1 MQHSRRR
8 ISNQLWIVHSRMQ
21 IGIRM
26 KKWLDRGGGPG
37 GDGRENVKFLT
48 ILTALRVC
56 SRIATGRAP
65 STAAL
70 TAVPV
75 PVPVRG
81 TVAACMA
88 ALRL

>member
-1 MQHSRRR
+1 MEEEEEEEEE
-8 ISNQLWIVHSRMQ
+8 
-21 IGIRM
+21 
-26 KKWLDRGGGPG
+26 K
-37 GDGRENVKFLT
+37 NVKFLT

-56 SRIATGRAP
+56 SRTATGRAP
-65 STAAL
+65 SIAAL
-70 TAVPV
+70 TAV